1 MKAREI
7 KHIERI
13 ALERGGS
20 VKKKSIKKVKD
31 DEKRLYD
38 NEQKRICDNLPVGR
52 TILVKD
58 NEVL

>member
-1 MKAREI
+1 MNRNERE
-7 KHIERI
+7 IERI

-20 VKKKSIKKVKD
+20 VGKKRIKKAKD

-38 NEQKRICDNLPVGR
+38 NEQKRICNNLPVGR
-52 TILVKD
+52 TIVVKD